1 MLNVRSE
8 KDISA
13 EIEKQ
18 IHAIL
23 TEKAL
28 PVRRLDPRDR
38 LSDSLGLSSLDL
50 AILVS
55 ELELSFGTDPFA
67 ELVPI
72 TDIRT
77 FGDLTNAYRLALLP
91 QDKQPAEADDLAQ
104 AADRARRRVTR
115 RET

>member
-1 MLNVRSE
+1 MLKAWTERAIE
-8 KDISA
+8 A

-23 TEKAL
+23 TEKSL
-28 PVRRLDPRDR
+28 PVRKLDSRDR

-67 ELVPI
+67 QLVPI

-77 FGDLTNAYRLALLP
+77 VGDLAKAYRLALMPEPTKKTETDELS
-91 QDKQPAEADDLAQ
+91 Q
-104 AADRARRRVTR
+104 AADRARRRIAR

>member
-1 MLNVRSE
+1 MLKVWNE
-8 KDISA
+8 KTIAA

-18 IHAIL
+18 IHVIL

-28 PVRRLDPRDR
+28 PVRKLDSRDR

-67 ELVPI
+67 QLVPI

-77 FGDLTNAYRLALLP
+77 VGDLANAYRLALQP
-91 QDKQPAEADDLAQ
+91 AEKQKAEADDLSQ

>member
-1 MLNVRSE
+1 MLKVRNE
-8 KDISA
+8 NDIAA

-18 IHAIL
+18 IHTLL

-28 PVRRLDPRDR
+28 PVRKLDPKDR

-55 ELELSFGTDPFA
+55 ELELSFGADPFA
-67 ELVPI
+67 TLVPI

-91 QDKQPAEADDLAQ
+91 QKHQDTETNELAQ